1 MKTWVNL
8 FRENVP
14 APLKGVLR
22 RAAYFVLEMSAAL
35 SGRDDFTPPGWI
47 PLIGDGDFKGV
58 GEEFFR
64 YFVEWG
70 GLRPDEAVLDVGC
83 GLGRMAAPL
92 TRYLDPA
99 RGRYSGFDVDAR
111 AIRWCQRRLSARHP
125 HFQFQHA
132 DLFSREYHL
141 AGKANGAAYR
151 FPYPEA
157 SFDFVISTSVFTHL
171 LPAEVDN
178 YLGEI
183 ARMLRPGGRSCMTF
197 FLLNPE
203 SAAWLDA
210 GRSPLRLAHDHGAY
224 RLFNEQIPEAAIAH
238 DESAVR
244 AWFQAHGLRLFEP
257 IHYGSWCGRA
267 QYQSYQDILMAMK
280 PNAGSL
286 ASGSL

>member
-1 MKTWVNL
+1 MQR

-14 APLKGVLR
+14 APVKGALR
-22 RAAYFVLEMSAAL
+22 WMAYLALEASAAL
-35 SGRDDFTPPGWI
+35 SGKDDFSPPGWI

-58 GEEFFR
+58 GEEFLR

-83 GLGRMAAPL
+83 GLGRMAGPL

-99 RGRYSGFDVDAR
+99 RGRYSGFDIDDR
-111 AIRWCQRRLSARHP
+111 AIRWCQRRISARHP

-151 FPYPEA
+151 FPYPDA
-157 SFDFVISTSVFTHL
+157 SFDFVISTSVFTHM
-171 LPAEVDN
+171 LPQEIEN

-183 ARMLRPGGRSCMTF
+183 TRVLRPGGRSLVTF

-203 SAAWLDA
+203 SMALLDA
-210 GRSPLRLAHDHGAY
+210 GRSPLNLAHNHGAY
-224 RLFNEQIPEAAIAH
+224 RLLNEKIPEAAIAH
-238 DESAVR
+238 DEQIVR
-244 AWFQAHGLRLFEP
+244 KWLRSHGLRLLDP
-257 IHYGSWCGRA
+257 VRYGWWCGREKH
-267 QYQSYQDILMAMK
+267 QSYQDLLLVTK
-280 PNAGSL
+280 PKSVE
-286 ASGSL
+286 SV

>member
-1 MKTWVNL
+1 LINL

-14 APLKGVLR
+14 APVKGALR
-22 RAAYFVLEMSAAL
+22 RMAYFVLEASAAL
-35 SGRDDFTPPGWI
+35 SGKDDFTPPGWI

-83 GLGRMAAPL
+83 GLGRMARPL

-99 RGRYSGFDVDAR
+99 RGRYSGFDIDDR
-111 AIRWCQRRLSARHP
+111 AIRWCQRRISARHP
-125 HFQFQHA
+125 HFHFQYA

-151 FPYPEA
+151 FPYPDA
-157 SFDFVISTSVFTHL
+157 AFDFVISTSVFTHM
-171 LPAEVDN
+171 LPPEVKN
-178 YLGEI
+178 YLGEF
-183 ARMLRPGGRSCMTF
+183 ARVLRPGGRSLMTF

-203 SAAWLDA
+203 SSALLDA
-210 GRSPLRLAHDHGAY
+210 GRSPLNLAHNHGAY
-224 RLFNEQIPEAAIAH
+224 RLLNERIPEAAVAH

-244 AWFQAHGLRLFEP
+244 AWLRSHNLRLLEP
-257 IHYGSWCGRA
+257 IRYGGWCGREKH
-267 QYQSYQDILMAMK
+267 QSYQDLLLVTK
-280 PNAGSL
+280 PKSVE
-286 ASGSL
+286 SV